1 MADHRSR
8 APDRRWNHN
17 IAYHGMLLDAVPPG
31 CERALD
37 VGCGD
42 GLLTRALAERA
53 QQVTAIDIDPASVAA
68 TRREADGLT
77 NVTVVP
83 ADVLTYPFEPGS
95 FDAVLSVATL
105 HHLPLEAGLR
115 RLAELVAPGSVLGI
129 VGLARTRGLW
139 DLAYDG
145 VGAVTTRVQR
155 RRRGYW
161 EHSAAITDPKTSYT
175 QVLRAA
181 ALLLP
186 GCRYRRH
193 PLFRYSILWT
203 RPR

>member
-1 MADHRSR
+1 V
-8 APDRRWNHN
+8 
-17 IAYHGMLLDAVPPG
+17 LLDAVPPG

-42 GLLTRALAERA
+42 GLLTRALADRA
-53 QQVTAIDIDPASVAA
+53 RQVTAIDVDPASVAS
-68 TRREADGLT
+68 TRREVDGLT
-77 NVTVVP
+77 NVTVIA
-83 ADVLTYPFEPGS
+83 ADVLTHPFEPGS

-115 RLAELVAPGSVLGI
+115 RLAELVAPGGVLGI

-139 DLAYDG
+139 DLAFDG
-145 VGAVTTRVQR
+145 VGAVATRVHR
-155 RRRGYW
+155 RRRDYW
-161 EHSAAITDPKTSYT
+161 EHSAAIVDPRSSYT
-175 QVLRAA
+175 EVLRMA

-193 PLFRYSILWT
+193 PLFRYSIIWT
-203 RPR
+203 RPG

>member
-1 MADHRSR
+1 MTIPRGG
-8 APDRRWNHN
+8 APAGRWNHN
-17 IAYHGMLLDAVPPG
+17 IAHHGVLLDAVPPG

-42 GLLTRALAERA
+42 GLLTRALADRA
-53 QQVTAIDIDPASVAA
+53 RQVTAIDVDPASVAS
-68 TRREADGLT
+68 TRREVDGLT
-77 NVTVVP
+77 NVTVIA
-83 ADVLTYPFEPGS
+83 ADVLTHPFEPGS

-115 RLAELVAPGSVLGI
+115 RLAELVAPGGVLGI

-139 DLAYDG
+139 DLAFDG
-145 VGAVTTRVQR
+145 VGAVATRVHR

-161 EHSAAITDPKTSYT
+161 EHSAAIVDPRSSYT
-175 QVLRAA
+175 EVLRMA

-193 PLFRYSILWT
+193 PLFRYSIVWT
-203 RPR
+203 RPG